1 MCTGAE
7 RPLKPGLT
15 PRDRAALA
23 ARRPAAARHVTPPH
37 GDAVTRHPAP
47 APLRRARNARSRAR
61 SSRAD
66 EASLRVE
73 LKVVPCTYPN
83 ACYDKSSIAYC
94 P

>member
-23 ARRPAAARHVTPPH
+23 ARRPVTS
-37 GDAVTRHPAP
+37 
-47 APLRRARNARSRAR
+47 APLTATHPPTAPRAAPPRAQRAVAPR